1 MTIATARDVRTHDG
15 ASESVRRAYELFV
28 ETIGPDGVE
37 DLDSF
42 RLTVSPFSG
51 PAFVP
56 KLVEA
61 YEGERLVGA
70 MLGGYLRRVNGGMI
84 LYAGVREAYR
94 RQGLYTEMRD
104 SLLSEIAAESP
115 TGLGFVLSE
124 VENGSWLYRK
134 YLGEWG
140 AFVAPLS
147 YVQPAVQ
154 GLSRRKLDLMVVPQ
168 AAGRAEITLSL
179 PAIVREVFTGVYRI
193 SEPEDDPEFRHVIDS
208 IGKT

>member
-51 PAFVP
+51 PAFAP

-70 MLGGYLRRVNGGMI
+70 MLGGYLRGVNGGMT

-94 RQGLYTEMRD
+94 RQGLYTEMKD
-104 SLLSEIAAESP
+104 SLLSEIASESA

-124 VENGSWLYRK
+124 VEDGAWLHRK
-134 YLGEWG
+134 YFDEWG

-168 AAGRAEITLSL
+168 AAGREEIIKSL
-179 PAIVREVFTGVYRI
+179 PTIVREVFTGVYRI